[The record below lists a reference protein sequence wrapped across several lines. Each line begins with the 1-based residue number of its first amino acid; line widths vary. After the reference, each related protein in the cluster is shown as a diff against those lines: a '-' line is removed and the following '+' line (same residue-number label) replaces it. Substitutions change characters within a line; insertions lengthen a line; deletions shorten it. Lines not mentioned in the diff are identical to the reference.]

1 MRIARGL
8 ALAAC
13 LPVAGLV
20 VAGCTTT
27 PRMTPE
33 GAAHAKAVEKATS
46 VYQSLGAPDYSGRR
60 SVTAEALGRR
70 AAGLNDVQL
79 LDVSG
84 ERLDVGDGVRLTVRL
99 TASGYGY
106 RNDDSFL
113 NKDGETAEVTLCFD
127 LVLANEDKDQGVHEV
142 DCPAGEPITYP
153 PLPTFPA
160 DLEATLKQRLDAL
173 VAPDE
178 ASVRAMLDSL
188 RLDPSIRRDIA
199 VVQPSPPAQ
208 SGQPRTIGLAL
219 QTVQFDCVMAR
230 ITPGTPAEAWRLA
243 RVYIQPGELSCDGR
257 GAAGGNGQ
265 HPPH

>member
-1 MRIARGL
+1 
-8 ALAAC
+8 
-13 LPVAGLV
+13 
-20 VAGCTTT
+20 
-27 PRMTPE
+27 MTPE

-46 VYQSLGAPDYSGRR
+46 VYQSIGGRDYSGRQ

-70 AAGLNDVQL
+70 AAGFSDIAL
-79 LDVSG
+79 LAVNG
-84 ERLDVGDGVRLTVRL
+84 ERRDVGDGVRLTIRL
-99 TASGYGY
+99 TARGYGY
-106 RNDDSFL
+106 RDDNSFL
-113 NKDGETAEVTLCFD
+113 NKSGETAEVTLCFD
-127 LVLANEDKDQGVHEV
+127 LVVAGEDKSQGVHEV
-142 DCPAGEPITYP
+142 DCPAGDPITYP

-173 VAPDE
+173 AAPDE

-188 RLDPSIRRDIA
+188 GLDPSIRRSIA
-199 VVQPSPPAQ
+199 VREQP
-208 SGQPRTIGLAL
+208 QPTQPGEPRPQVRTIGLAL

-243 RVYIQPGELSCDGR
+243 RVYIQPGEISCDGS